1 MSRVDLAGKLHDAR
15 ARVSADRADEQ
26 GPPLPMFARLARKET
41 RVRED
46 QYEALSLLARSLMR
60 RRAAKIERITENT
73 LIRVAIDVLL
83 EHQQHLAGGTEVALR
98 DSISSALREHQPP
111 GLTDSEGSGVRM
123 PEPAG
128 LPDVASSAVPD
139 PVGSELPRIRTSGP
153 PTFRGSDV
161 ADADAVVAR
170 RAGDRGGR

>member
-1 MSRVDLAGKLHDAR
+1 MSRVDLADKLHDAR
-15 ARVSADRADEQ
+15 ARVSAAGADQQ

-83 EHQQHLAGGTEVALR
+83 EHQQHLAGGTEAALR
-98 DSISSALREHQPP
+98 DSIISALREYQAPELP
-111 GLTDSEGSGVRM
+111 DSEGSGVRM
-123 PEPAG
+123 AVPAG
-128 LPDVASSAVPD
+128 IPDVGSSAVPD
-139 PVGSELPRIRTSGP
+139 PVGSELPRIRTSGH
-153 PTFRGSDV
+153 PTFQGSDV
-161 ADADAVVAR
+161 ADSNAVVAR
-170 RAGDRGGR
+170 GAGERGDR